1 LGAGS
6 VLIYRGKVTEIT
18 LILAAILFF
27 PFTAGMWLDAHSFTK
42 ASADIF
48 CKAVLVLLVVIGVL
62 VLSL

>member
-48 CKAVLVLLVVIGVL
+48 RKAILVLLVVIGVL